1 MERNGKQVGCDAHDN
16 NALVVR
22 GSGSNRLVSM
32 EKGERERERE
42 NEKISFYFFSF
53 FLLHSVLSSWLEL
66 GFGSDQTRTKAMED
80 LLQLG
85 APPPV

>member
-32 EKGERERERE
+32 ERERE
-42 NEKISFYFFSF
+42 KVSFYSFLFFSSF
-53 FLLHSVLSSWLEL
+53 RPFLLVGA
-66 GFGSDQTRTKAMED
+66 GFGLDQTRTKAMED

-85 APPPV
+85 APPPPPV